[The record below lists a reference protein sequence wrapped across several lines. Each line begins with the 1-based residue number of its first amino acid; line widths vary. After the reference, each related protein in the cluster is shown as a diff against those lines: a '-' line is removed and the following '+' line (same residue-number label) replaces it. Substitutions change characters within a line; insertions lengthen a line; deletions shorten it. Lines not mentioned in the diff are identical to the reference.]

1 MKPEAD
7 NVVKDKHLLIAVDE
21 TDSSRRAV
29 LYVADFLGGF
39 PGFAITLLSIIPDSE
54 PDFFDSEAAM
64 NDWLKKEL
72 EAANKMLKNYQQ
84 VLIQSGFPEN
94 KVRYRA
100 CMGESKSMAD
110 VGRRDSRATPSN
122 AVDTTT
128 AIAMGAPSWR
138 ATKYSDHH
146 EIARVPARI
155 ISHPERAR
163 NFCIAGVASLLSE
176 PIFN

>member
-39 PGFAITLLSIIPDSE
+39 PGFTVTLLSIIPDSE

-72 EAANKMLKNYQQ
+72 ETANKMLKNYQQ

-110 VGRRDSRATPSN
+110 AILETRCDLTCCTVVVGRHHKTKAEEFLYGSTSTRLIHEAKN
-122 AVDTTT
+122 CAV
-128 AIAMGAPSWR
+128 WVV
-138 ATKYSDHH
+138 
-146 EIARVPARI
+146 E
-155 ISHPERAR
+155 
-163 NFCIAGVASLLSE
+163 
-176 PIFN
+176 